1 MLFASILSVCLYRC
15 VSFVPLCAVTGKG
28 IWMKFGSREH
38 TEELSQMYVLMY
50 IGHKLSRDLGTN
62 FPPIIVINSQPPIQ
76 EHYIIGWS
84 GLQQEIT
91 VLSKEDVPTWCKQF
105 YYYFVLINGL
115 YMFRSFTCSSS
126 GVLIYRLFH
135 CRMWCYAIGVEAVVL
150 RSWCVVSCYLS
161 LRYLCTC
168 STSDRCSWLN
178 PRNVFPKYGYSS
190 RNILFIRRKKKP
202 SITNKCWKF
211 YWRSKIRCGCTACT
225 YMHIH
230 LQNTT
235 A

>member
-1 MLFASILSVCLYRC
+1 MTFRTSFCPCVLFMSENCNVIADGLEDKKQSKDCFYVTEWGC
-15 VSFVPLCAVTGKG
+15 VVYDWTEIDRKMYTALDRVSC
-28 IWMKFGSREH
+28 IFGSGNA
-38 TEELSQMYVLMY
+38 TY
-50 IGHKLSRDLGTN
+50 G
-62 FPPIIVINSQPPIQ
+62 II
-76 EHYIIGWS
+76 
-84 GLQQEIT
+84 
-91 VLSKEDVPTWCKQF
+91 KEDVPTWCKQL
-105 YYYFVLINGL
+105 YYDFFLIYGL
-115 YMFRSFTCSSS
+115 YMFPTFTWPSS